1 MSFREDLADYFER
14 LAIRRVLGRTLGR
27 GGHGE
32 LYALGC
38 VFDPVIVPRGVD
50 AAVYLAA
57 ELRRRSHIR
66 REVEALC
73 AQISASPDRKT
84 R

>member
-1 MSFREDLADYFER
+1 MSAFDELRDYFER
-14 LAIRRVLGRTLGR
+14 LAIRRVLGRHLGR

-32 LYALGC
+32 LYAHGC

-66 REVEALC
+66 RDVEALC
-73 AQISASPDRKT
+73 ASVSAPRRT